1 MTRIFAVEKPEDLRA
16 MDHLVKSGA
25 VMNRATAWSAIRRKY
40 GGSSQWDGRIFVEF
54 STEGRERHARVYVV
68 VSPRGEK
75 KVFAELKYTPAL
87 DFAKKNLHTT
97 DAAI

>member
-16 MDHLVKSGA
+16 MEHLVKSGA
-25 VMNRATAWSAIRRKY
+25 VTNRAAAWSAIRRKY
-40 GGSSQWDGRIFVEF
+40 GCSQWDGKIFVEF
-54 STEGRERHARVYVV
+54 STEGRERHARAYVV